1 MKILLLSTIAIQAFS
16 VSPYVILPPHIP
28 IFGNNFSQDC
38 INFGID
44 VDDGWDIVS
53 NGMNP
58 LTFKNHIQKRYFE
71 ADESQQIYQT
81 ETYQAILR
89 YEDTNNYAYLCR
101 ILLDPVYDREITPV
115 VGRFETC
122 AFNRVS
128 LSIDFDTSKYI
139 MGEWSPTNIPDTATG
154 SVGISVGTS
163 GVSISATM
171 TVESGL
177 ETNVSV
183 STTLG
188 HFGVEYVYNNI
199 DNYSENANVFYAMV
213 KFVSID
219 EFEIDDFPVITF
231 DTTYNVTRVDTGN
244 LTPYSDSFDTYVY
257 YSDVDFEFPFV

>member
-16 VSPYVILPPHIP
+16 VSPFVILPPHIP
-28 IFGNNFSQDC
+28 IVGNNFSQDC
-38 INFGID
+38 TNFGIE
-44 VDDGWDIVS
+44 VSDGWDIVS
-53 NGMNP
+53 NGLIP
-58 LTFKNHIQKRYFE
+58 LTFKKHIEKEYFE
-71 ADESQQIYQT
+71 YDESQQIYQT

-115 VGRFETC
+115 YNYQTC

-139 MGEWSPTNIPDTATG
+139 MGEWAPTNIPNTTTG

-163 GVSISATM
+163 GVSISASM
-171 TVESGL
+171 NVSNGL

-183 STTLG
+183 SPTLG
-188 HFGVEYVYNNI
+188 HFGVEYVYDYI
-199 DNYSENANVFYAMV
+199 DNYSENANVFYAMF
-213 KFVSID
+213 KFVSVD

-231 DTTYNVTRVDTGN
+231 DTTYIVTYGYLQNTY
-244 LTPYSDSFDTYVY
+244 LYSNSFDTYVY
-257 YSDVDFEFPFV
+257 HADVDIEYPFV